1 METQTGR
8 SAVHVSANE
17 LAGVCERF
25 GLAPQSAD
33 EGDDPMYSKRKYV
46 RRRLL
51 AVTRDDLLELARKIH
66 EEFPTDEL
74 ALLVGS
80 PATAVSMAN

>member
-1 METQTGR
+1 LRNAIAE
-8 SAVHVSANE
+8 ALWFHVSANE
-17 LAGVCERF
+17 LAGVCESF
-25 GLAPQSAD
+25 GLAPQSTD

-66 EEFPTDEL
+66 EEFPTE
-74 ALLVGS
+74 
-80 PATAVSMAN
+80 N